1 MIYKPLHRELNIEQH
16 EPLKIPGDF
25 FPNPIRDRPF
35 NLKGGGYGFLIR
47 SEFFFRTTRELE
59 YLFFC
64 RIPH

>member
-35 NLKGGGYGFLIR
+35 NLKGGGGGGGGVMVFWFVQN
-47 SEFFFRTTRELE
+47 FFFGQHES
-59 YLFFC
+59 
-64 RIPH
+64 